1 MDKPPCMFDLQA
13 RKDRYSSVNNTG
25 VEGCNKPCDT
35 SMENFIEDSKS
46 IVKAQQA
53 RLDPLQVNK
62 SIQGLNLAQY
72 LKEQQLMMVNMPV
85 RKPEHSSRKISLDD
99 IQIVEKMM
107 SDAKPFDVTRDK
119 VEYEDELHSIYESAD
134 LCDRIDHFL
143 DMKKE
148 CYRRDRNN
156 QPF

>member
-1 MDKPPCMFDLQA
+1 
-13 RKDRYSSVNNTG
+13 
-25 VEGCNKPCDT
+25 
-35 SMENFIEDSKS
+35 MENFIEDSKS

-72 LKEQQLMMVNMPV
+72 LKEQQLMMVEMPV
-85 RKPEHSSRKISLDD
+85 RKPEHASSKVGLDD
-99 IQIVEKMM
+99 IAIVEKMIHN
-107 SDAKPFDVTRDK
+107 ARPFDVTRDK
-119 VEYEDELHSIYESAD
+119 VEYVDELHSIYDGAD
-134 LCDRIDHFL
+134 LSERIDHFL
-143 DMKKE
+143 GMKRE

>member
-1 MDKPPCMFDLQA
+1 MQA

-72 LKEQQLMMVNMPV
+72 LKEQQLMMVEMPV
-85 RKPEHSSRKISLDD
+85 RKPEHASSKVSLED
-99 IQIVEKMM
+99 IGIVEKMIH
-107 SDAKPFDVTRDK
+107 DAKPFDVTRDK
-119 VEYEDELHSIYESAD
+119 VEYADELHSIFDSAD
-134 LCDRIDHFL
+134 LSDRIDHFL
-143 DMKKE
+143 DLKKE

>member
-1 MDKPPCMFDLQA
+1 MDQPPFKFKLQA

-62 SIQGLNLAQY
+62 SIQGLNLSQY

-119 VEYEDELHSIYESAD
+119 VKYEDELHSIYESAD